1 MSMLKKMNSQIQI
14 ELSRALNQ
22 IGIQE
27 ILNIKDSSDIKR
39 IEQNFKAVVSE
50 VSDDTILSEC
60 KRIQKNHPK
69 VEHIKSLPV
78 IEQRSEE
85 WYRIRDQM
93 ITASDFGQALGV
105 GKFGSVK
112 DFYIKKCG
120 HQEPPPFY
128 TGCLGH
134 GIRYEPVA
142 TRAYE
147 LDMSTTVHEF
157 GLLQHPELQFLGAS
171 PDGITDHGIM
181 IEIKCPF
188 KRKINGDIVDQYY
201 YQMQGQLDVCN
212 LDVCHFLECK
222 IDEYMDEVD
231 FQEDWDAELK
241 LSADGCKKGVV
252 IEFESGRESVYSD
265 PGITAANYKKWFK
278 NQMRLY
284 HSQDFVVIYYKLTQ
298 YSLQIVERDDEF
310 LRNMNKQLGEVWSNI
325 VRYKKD
331 RSKYDE
337 EVGFKRPPTKRRVR
351 CLFDLSKS

>member
-1 MSMLKKMNSQIQI
+1 MDSQIQI
-14 ELSRALNQ
+14 ELSRAFNRV
-22 IGIQE
+22 GIQE
-27 ILNIKDSSDIKR
+27 ILTIKSISDIRRMK
-39 IEQNFKAVVSE
+39 QHFKSVENVG
-50 VSDDTILSEC
+50 DDTILAEC
-60 KRIQKNHPK
+60 RRIQKNHPK
-69 VEHIKSLPV
+69 VLDIKSLPV

-105 GKFGSVK
+105 GKFGTVQ

-120 HQEPPPFY
+120 HQAPPPFY

-188 KRKINGDIVDQYY
+188 KRKITGDIVDQYY

-222 IDEYMDEVD
+222 IDEYMDEID
-231 FQEDWDAELK
+231 FQEDWDVEKK

-252 IEFESGRESVYSD
+252 IEFENNGGEPVYSE
-265 PGITAANYKKWFK
+265 PGITAAQYKIWFK
-278 NQMRLY
+278 NQMRLF

-298 YSLQIVERDDEF
+298 YSLQTVERDEQF
-310 LRNMNKQLGEVWSNI
+310 LRKMNEQLGEVWSNI
-325 VRYKKD
+325 ESYKKD
-331 RSKYDE
+331 KSKYDE
-337 EVGFKRPPTKRRVR
+337 EVGFKRPPTKRRVK
-351 CLFDLSKS
+351 CLFDSKKS